1 MVRAIIKKKIKR
13 YLKIIKLYTQFL
25 FIYFHNYL
33 YIYSNGRIG
42 KTLAG
47 RPCLI
52 LFSTG
57 AKTGL
62 ERKNVLSYLRESNSF
77 CIVASN
83 GGREKNPSWYHN
95 LKSNQDCKIQ
105 IGKETF
111 SGSAIQIH
119 DEEYIE
125 WWNKM
130 DNMNKGGYS
139 NYQKMTERKI
149 PLILINIT

>member
-13 YLKIIKLYTQFL
+13 YIKILRLYSQFL
-25 FIYFHNYL
+25 FIYCHNYI

-52 LFSTG
+52 LHSTG
-57 AKTGL
+57 AKTKL
-62 ERKNVLSYLRESNSF
+62 QRKNVLSYLKESNSF

-95 LKSNQDCKIQ
+95 LISNPECKIQ
-105 IGKETF
+105 IGRKIL
-111 SGSAIQIH
+111 SGNANQIH

-125 WWNKM
+125 WWSKM

-139 NYQKMTERKI
+139 NYQKMTKRKI
-149 PLILINIT
+149 PLILISVT

>member
-1 MVRAIIKKKIKR
+1 MDRAIIKNKLKR
-13 YLKIIKLYTQFL
+13 YMKIVRLYTQFL
-25 FIYFHNYL
+25 FIYLHNYI

-62 ERKNVLSYLRESNSF
+62 ERKNVLSYLKESNSF

-95 LKSNQDCKIQ
+95 LKSNPECKIQ
-105 IGKETF
+105 IGKETDTKNKD
-111 SGSAIQIH
+111 SYH
-119 DEEYIE
+119 D
-125 WWNKM
+125 
-130 DNMNKGGYS
+130 
-139 NYQKMTERKI
+139 
-149 PLILINIT
+149 

>member
-1 MVRAIIKKKIKR
+1 MDRAIIKNKFQRYIKTF
-13 YLKIIKLYTQFL
+13 KLYSQFL
-25 FIYFHNYL
+25 FIYLHNYI
-33 YIYSNGRIG
+33 YIYSKGRIG

-57 AKTGL
+57 AKTRL
-62 ERKNVLSYLRESNSF
+62 ERKNVLSYLKESNSL

-95 LKSNQDCKIQ
+95 LKSNPECKIQ
-105 IGKETF
+105 IGKEIF
-111 SGSAIQIH
+111 SGKAIQIH

-139 NYQKMTERKI
+139 NYQKMTGRKI
-149 PLILINIT
+149 PLILIKVT

>member
-1 MVRAIIKKKIKR
+1 MVRAIIKKKYKR
-13 YLKIIKLYTQFL
+13 YTKIITLYSQFL
-25 FIYFHNYL
+25 FIYLHNYI

-52 LFSTG
+52 LYSTG
-57 AKTGL
+57 AKTNIQ
-62 ERKNVLSYLRESNSF
+62 RKNVLSYLKELNSF

-95 LKSNQDCKIQ
+95 LISNPECKIQ
-105 IGKETF
+105 IGRKIL
-111 SGSAIQIH
+111 SGNANQIH

-139 NYQKMTERKI
+139 NYQKMTKRKI
-149 PLILINIT
+149 PLILISVT

>member
-1 MVRAIIKKKIKR
+1 M
-13 YLKIIKLYTQFL
+13 
-25 FIYFHNYL
+25 
-33 YIYSNGRIG
+33 
-42 KTLAG
+42 
-47 RPCLI
+47 
-52 LFSTG
+52 
-57 AKTGL
+57 
-62 ERKNVLSYLRESNSF
+62 LSYLRESNSF

-95 LKSNQDCKIQ
+95 LKSNPDCKIQ

-139 NYQKMTERKI
+139 NYQKINKKSRKKDEYFHTFI
-149 PLILINIT
+149 FICKHNIGQSTISYIVY